1 MPQPEGHMP
10 QVVKKK
16 EGHMPELRKRRT
28 GLALLG
34 AFAMVASVLAVGASP
49 VSAVAGKADA
59 TATYSACVGPAAVDA
74 GFTDVATGST
84 HDAAINCIA
93 YYGITRGTTA
103 TTFAPDRTISR
114 WQLAVML
121 QRAAGPAGVELADAP
136 ATSSLTDIGALGS
149 SFQSAIGQIVAS
161 NIMSGTTA
169 TTFDPD
175 GIVSRAVIVEAL
187 AQFMTKAGIGPG
199 GKALSLAANGTY
211 SIRASTAVNAAVTT
225 IDETF
230 RDIGGVNF
238 AANQAIRA
246 LAEMGVVAGRGDGT
260 FAPTA
265 SVTRA
270 QAASF
275 ITRALAHT
283 NTRPAGLTM
292 QVAKT
297 TVESS
302 SAFDL
307 AISLR
312 DADFAP
318 TESASIDVFQNTVKQ
333 AATAFNNDGTCNL
346 QAATGVDP
354 VDGGGSAACQIELAD
369 EVTEPN
375 GNLMMLVSGITEPT
389 TFWAWSSDDTGD
401 KLDWDDDELSRDNSV
416 ASNAASVTLQAA
428 KSANSAKV
436 SLSVSRDAQGGNTV
450 RYGTTVV
457 VTIQLLDSQSR
468 PVGIAGHSYQWS
480 ATGVHDPTG
489 SDRII
494 PSMGSRVITT
504 DARGRASF
512 SITQSDPDT
521 VRGAPAPGSSDN
533 AMADDSTTWTYQIT
547 AVGTA
552 APLADNTV
560 ANDGFALT
568 GGRGALVF
576 EDDPSKADKVGL
588 ELQRTWTQISGTG
601 TFRVGLTGKVT
612 DQYGSPLGGHNL
624 FFDTSGEG
632 TFGCTVIPG
641 TEDCSSFT
649 PTVATVPNT
658 NPPIINSINGTNT
671 TKRTTRS
678 NGVNRITA
686 SSTAQTDMWRVI
698 YQVAADLDAN
708 GAIETDEIVSKV
720 HAWTQGPIGYVTA
733 TGAATPVSN
742 IARVLQVDME
752 NNVIVRLGGAW
763 RANGDAPNAYSYD
776 DSTLFRWFQN
786 NGSGEPSALGERW
799 LRGAD
804 EFERRFREYM
814 KNYAANWPT
823 WQRPT
828 ELEDSHVGF
837 DMTIQ
842 SYNDKTGPTVY
853 TIILPAAA
861 PSGGGTASLY
871 DPPTG

>member
-1 MPQPEGHMP
+1 MPQPEGHLP

-59 TATYSACVGPAAVDA
+59 TAAYSACVGPAAVDA

-103 TTFAPDRTISR
+103 TTFAPNRTISR

-211 SIRASTAVNAAVTT
+211 SIRASTAVNAAVTP

-238 AANQAIRA
+238 SANQAIRA

-292 QVAKT
+292 QVANT

-318 TESASIDVFQNTVKQ
+318 MDSASIDVFQNTVKQ
-333 AATAFNNDGTCNL
+333 AATAFNADGTCNT

-375 GNLMMLVSGITEPT
+375 GNLMMLVAGITEPT

-416 ASNAASVTLQAA
+416 ASNAASVTLQVA
-428 KSANSAKV
+428 KSAGAAKV
-436 SLSVSRDAQGGNTV
+436 SLSVSRDAEGGNTV

-457 VTIQLLDSQSR
+457 VTIQLVDGQGQ

-480 ATGVHDPTG
+480 ASGVHNPTG

-494 PSMGSRVITT
+494 PSIGSRVITT

-512 SITQSDPDT
+512 TITQSDPDT

-533 AMADDSTTWTYQIT
+533 ETADDSTTWTYQIT
-547 AVGTA
+547 AVGNATA
-552 APLADNTV
+552 LVDNTV
-560 ANDGFALT
+560 AADGFALT

-576 EDDPSKADKVGL
+576 EDDPSTAHNVGL

-612 DQYGSPLGGHNL
+612 DQYGSPLGGVNL

-632 TFGCTVIPG
+632 TFGCTVTA

-649 PTVATVPNT
+649 PTVVLVSSS
-658 NPPIINSINGTNT
+658 NPPIINSINGDNT

-686 SSTAQTDMWRVI
+686 SATNQTQAWRVI
-698 YQVAADLDAN
+698 YQVAADLDAS
-708 GAIETDEIVSKV
+708 GTIEATEIDSKV
-720 HAWTQGPIGYVTA
+720 HAWTQGPVGYVSA
-733 TGAATPVSN
+733 TGAATPSSTVS
-742 IARVLQVDME
+742 RVLQVDME
-752 NNVIVRLGGAW
+752 NNVIVK
-763 RANGDAPNAYSYD
+763 RADAGWDNGTAPNAYSYD

-786 NGSGEPSALGERW
+786 NGSNEPSALGERW

-814 KNYAANWPT
+814 KNYAADWAT
-823 WQRPT
+823 WQRPGI
-828 ELEDSHVGF
+828 LRDSHVGF

-871 DPPTG
+871 DPPAG